1 MVEKMLNWCRT
12 DDEKS
17 CTTWRLPIKKTRK
30 SHAAPSLSSNDFSEQ
45 NKQEKKNRKQ
55 SFSDKKVFRDIADQ
69 IDVCKRKSETGL
81 SLLAYWHLL
90 PVNSHVVL
98 DSTG

>member
-1 MVEKMLNWCRT
+1 M
-12 DDEKS
+12 
-17 CTTWRLPIKKTRK
+17 I
-30 SHAAPSLSSNDFSEQ
+30 FQ
-45 NKQEKKNRKQ
+45 NKTNKKKHRKQ

-90 PVNSHVVL
+90 PINSHVVL

>member
-1 MVEKMLNWCRT
+1 MTTSHKENEEIPCCTFPKFQWFFRT
-12 DDEKS
+12 KQ
-17 CTTWRLPIKKTRK
+17 TR
-30 SHAAPSLSSNDFSEQ
+30 
-45 NKQEKKNRKQ
+45 KKNRKQ